1 MMVKLTEKEVNKRLN
16 VRGTFSPIPEI
27 KVRDAL
33 KALEDW
39 AVLEVLTDD
48 DLASGT
54 TIPHYCERKGYACQV
69 VTEKGYSRV
78 LIEKTALDEA
88 DRQINVIGQYSP
100 FPELRARNV
109 LREMPTGQTL
119 AVLTDGEVAATKT
132 LPHFCEKMGYRYK
145 VLKVEQGQWQV
156 HIEKSG

>member
-1 MMVKLTEKEVNKRLN
+1 MRVKLKEKDVNKRLN

-27 KVRDAL
+27 KVRDAM
-33 KALEDW
+33 KALKDW
-39 AVLEVLTDD
+39 EVLEVLTDD

-69 VTEKGYSRV
+69 VADKGYHRV
-78 LIEKTALDEA
+78 FIEKTALEKVH
-88 DRQINVIGQYSP
+88 RRINVIGQYSP

-109 LREMPTGQTL
+109 LREMPNGQTL

>member
-1 MMVKLTEKEVNKRLN
+1 MVAKLMEKKVKKKLN

-27 KVRDAL
+27 NVRDAL

-39 AVLEVLTDD
+39 EVLELLTDD

-54 TIPHYCERKGYACQV
+54 TIPHYCERKGYACQIV
-69 VTEKGYSRV
+69 SEKDYYRIF
-78 LIEKTALDEA
+78 IEKTALEKV

-100 FPELRARNV
+100 FPELRTRNV
-109 LREMPTGQTL
+109 LREMPAGQTL

-132 LPHFCEKMGYRYK
+132 LPHFCEKMGYRHK
-145 VLKVEQGQWQV
+145 VIKVEPGQWQV